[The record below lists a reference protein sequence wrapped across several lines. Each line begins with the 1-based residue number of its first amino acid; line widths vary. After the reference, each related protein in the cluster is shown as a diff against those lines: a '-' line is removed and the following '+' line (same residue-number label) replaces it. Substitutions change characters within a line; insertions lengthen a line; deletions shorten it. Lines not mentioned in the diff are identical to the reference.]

1 MAGLSSASFRT
12 LNASALHAFGQGF
25 DCLFESFVLNAIDQR
40 NCSGSGLTTNT
51 TCTLLNQNF
60 FVSLQHHKITKCCRS
75 EKGKSIGNLSLFV
88 SLSADQ
94 LHLLA
99 NVSLNL
105 TKNLQ
110 RVTEVLPE
118 EKVRVEANIPFLR
131 DNANLTSVNFDFQWE
146 ISTIDEDTGQFFPLV
161 VLADKDRNITI
172 SSLQVPVGFTFIRVS
187 AVPKNAKQP
196 MSYDFGFIRILPRL
210 QASVNGPA
218 VAIKGDGPVLL
229 NSIISGELSDSFGN
243 KADKLTFLWSCQVE
257 NSRSSNL
264 AISSESRYDNLQTN
278 ASCECFD
285 PGILNST
292 REQSLSF
299 NPDLL
304 IANKTYI
311 FHILVSQGRRFVTAS
326 HKIRVDSN
334 ISLSIR

>member
-1 MAGLSSASFRT
+1 MLPIGD
-12 LNASALHAFGQGF
+12 G
-25 DCLFESFVLNAIDQR
+25 
-40 NCSGSGLTTNT
+40 
-51 TCTLLNQNF
+51 
-60 FVSLQHHKITKCCRS
+60 
-75 EKGKSIGNLSLFV
+75 KGRQSIGNLSLFD

-110 RVTEVLPE
+110 GVTEVLPE

-131 DNANLTSVNFDFQWE
+131 DNANSTLTHFDFQWE

-196 MSYDFGFIRILPRL
+196 LSYDFGFIRILPRL
-210 QASVNGPA
+210 QATVNGPA
-218 VAIKGDGPVLL
+218 VAIKGDGAVLL
-229 NSIISGELSDSFGN
+229 NSVISGELSDSFGN
-243 KADKLTFLWSCQVE
+243 KADKVTFLWSCQVE

-278 ASCECFD
+278 ASSECFD

-304 IANKTYI
+304 TANKTYI
-311 FHILVSQGRRFVTAS
+311 FNVLVSQGRRSVTAS

>member
-1 MAGLSSASFRT
+1 MLPVG
-12 LNASALHAFGQGF
+12 
-25 DCLFESFVLNAIDQR
+25 
-40 NCSGSGLTTNT
+40 
-51 TCTLLNQNF
+51 
-60 FVSLQHHKITKCCRS
+60 
-75 EKGKSIGNLSLFV
+75 KGKDWQPIGNLFLFV
-88 SLSADQ
+88 SISADQ

-105 TKNLQ
+105 TKNPQ
-110 RVTEVLPE
+110 GVTEVLPE
-118 EKVRVEANIPFLR
+118 EKVPVEANIPFLR
-131 DNANLTSVNFDFQWE
+131 DTANSTFVNFDFQWE

-172 SSLQVPVGFTFIRVS
+172 SSLQVPIGLTFIRVS
-187 AVPKNAKQP
+187 AVPKDAKQP
-196 MSYDFGFIRILPRL
+196 VSYDFGFIRILPRL
-210 QASVNGPA
+210 QATVAGPA

-229 NSIISGELSDSFGN
+229 NSITSGELSDSFGN

-257 NSRSSNL
+257 KSRSSNL
-264 AISSESRYDNLQTN
+264 TIPSESPYDKLQTN
-278 ASCECFD
+278 TSCQCFD

-299 NPDLL
+299 DPDLL